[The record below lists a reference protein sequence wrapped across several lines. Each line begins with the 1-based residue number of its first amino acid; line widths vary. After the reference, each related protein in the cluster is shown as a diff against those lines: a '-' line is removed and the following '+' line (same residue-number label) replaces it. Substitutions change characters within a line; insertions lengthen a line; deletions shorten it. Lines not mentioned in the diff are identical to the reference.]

1 MTDTPED
8 AATWKKIV
16 YRYRPDAM
24 DHFAKAFAELLLSTD
39 NYEDTLGDVYM
50 EWGHPNKYAGQFFTP
65 SHVAQL
71 MAQMTMG
78 DMEEQLKARVL
89 AGIEKSIPATAALF
103 AGMNFQGRRCKR
115 WYYETVLPLA
125 LPYIDP
131 ITVCDPCCGSGVMF
145 LAAAQA
151 SPRWAIDFGLIQ
163 FYGMDIDQTCVTM
176 AQINCMIYGLNG
188 FGLKCAVNAPQAE
201 IDRLPQPYVE
211 IYTEARTATP
221 ERVGE
226 LIAEVKATQSSYWSQ
241 PSLMEIE

>member
-1 MTDTPED
+1 
-8 AATWKKIV
+8 
-16 YRYRPDAM
+16 
-24 DHFAKAFAELLLSTD
+24 
-39 NYEDTLGDVYM
+39 
-50 EWGHPNKYAGQFFTP
+50 
-65 SHVAQL
+65 
-71 MAQMTMG
+71 
-78 DMEEQLKARVL
+78 
-89 AGIEKSIPATAALF
+89 
-103 AGMNFQGRRCKR
+103 
-115 WYYETVLPLA
+115 
-125 LPYIDP
+125 
-131 ITVCDPCCGSGVMF
+131 MF

-201 IDRLPQPYVE
+201 IDRLPQPYAE

-226 LIAEVKATQSSYWSQ
+226 LVAEVKATQSSYWSQ